1 MDKIRVLLVDD
12 HPVVRAGLAVTVAKD
27 PALRVVGEAGDGVE
41 ALQLVSELRPDVVL
55 MDLRMPKLDGI
66 QATKKILSA
75 YPRTTVIILS
85 AYDDDAYV
93 AQARGAGAG
102 GYLIKDAPGAL
113 IRHTIKAVHMGEA
126 PMVSSLARPR
136 RRGAAPDTDL
146 FRHNGTQLPQHRHF
160 LIPREM
166 DVLKLLVE
174 GLTNKAIARGLFI
187 SEVTAKK
194 HVQNI
199 IAKLDACDR
208 TEAAVKA
215 VRAGL
220 LGVYIGFL
228 WAAGLHLGPGTP
240 VVAAGRIG

>member
-12 HPVVRAGLAVTVAKD
+12 HPVVRAGLAVTVARD
-27 PALRVVGEAGDGVE
+27 PALEVVGEAGDGIE

-55 MDLRMPKLDGI
+55 MDLRLPRLDGI
-66 QATKKILSA
+66 QATREIRSA
-75 YPRTTVIILS
+75 QPETAVIILS

-93 AQARGAGAG
+93 AQAKRAGAG

-113 IRHTIKAVHMGEA
+113 ICHTIKAVHRGEA
-126 PMVSSLARPR
+126 PKESFLTHPHNQK
-136 RRGAAPDTDL
+136 AAPDTDL
-146 FRHNGTQLPQHRHF
+146 YHRYEAQPIQHRHS
-160 LIPREM
+160 LTPREM
-166 DVLKLLVE
+166 DVLKLLIE

-194 HVQNI
+194 HVQSI

-208 TEAAVKA
+208 TEAAVRA

-220 LGVYIGFL
+220 LDM
-228 WAAGLHLGPGTP
+228 
-240 VVAAGRIG
+240 